1 MICGF
6 YAGANIFW
14 DEIRMRVWLIVA
26 CIAIVVAAVAF
37 GAWLFGRR
45 TGPIAAAVSQT
56 AQAGD
61 LHITLQ
67 LDQAAPGER
76 LIELAVQDAAGQAV
90 DVRAVRLR
98 FTMREMDMG
107 QVEAQAQPAGG
118 GHYQARG
125 AFFSMAGTWQIDA
138 TLDRDG
144 QPAAQA
150 TFAVPIAA
158 PGEAGG
164 PLNPLQADAATL
176 AAGRQLY
183 RANCASC
190 HGANGT
196 GEGVI
201 AAGMNPR
208 PADFTQHMVPGKH
221 TDGQAFL
228 WIKGGVPGTAM
239 PAWGERLS
247 EEQIWQLIIYLR
259 TFGQAAP
266 MGTPAPAES
275 TAAPAPPP
283 TPTEVREPLPPLVF
297 VRQGGLWRSNGD
309 GQPPRQLIAPDADR
323 AAEHPAVAPNGARV
337 AFILRGPPPLTAT
350 LPISTSA
357 LYIMGADGANPRA
370 LWQPPHGQL
379 GSPAWMPDG
388 RALYVGLTDI
398 LSDPTAPVV
407 ERLFQ
412 IVRVDAATGEH
423 RVVLEDAREP
433 ALTRDGR
440 RMAYV
445 GFNRAYA
452 APTLHI
458 AAPDGSDDH
467 ELIGP
472 GAFSDF
478 YAPRFAPD
486 GGRIVFAAIGGPAT
500 NEQGYPTAARDP
512 APLDR
517 VLGWLAPASAE
528 AHGAPWDLWTI
539 NADGT
544 GLRRLP
550 MVREDTPMAVFSPDG
565 KQIVMMGAGGIYLLG
580 ADGGNLRRIDPVG
593 DHGGLDW
600 AGR

>member
-1 MICGF
+1 
-6 YAGANIFW
+6 
-14 DEIRMRVWLIVA
+14 MRAWLIVA
-26 CIAIVVAAVAF
+26 LVAIVVAAVAF
-37 GAWLFGRR
+37 GGWLLGRR
-45 TGPIAAAVSQT
+45 GGTSAAVSQT
-56 AQAGD
+56 AQVGD
-61 LHITLQ
+61 LHVTLQ
-67 LDQAAPGER
+67 LDQAALGER
-76 LIELAVQDAAGQAV
+76 LVELTVRDAAGQAV

-98 FTMREMDMG
+98 FTMIEMDMG
-107 QVEAQAQPAGG
+107 QIEADAQPAGRG
-118 GHYQARG
+118 RYQARG
-125 AFFSMAGTWQIDA
+125 AFFSMAGAWQVDA

-144 QPAAQA
+144 QPSAQA

-158 PGEAGG
+158 PGEASG
-164 PLNPLQADAATL
+164 PLNPLRADAATL

-183 RANCASC
+183 QANCVPC
-190 HGANGT
+190 HGASGT
-196 GEGVI
+196 GNGLI

-208 PADFTQHMVPGKH
+208 PADFTQHMIPGKH
-221 TDGQAFL
+221 TDGQVFL

-247 EEQIWQLIIYLR
+247 EEQIWQLITYLR

-266 MGTPAPAES
+266 AGTTAPAES
-275 TAAPAPPP
+275 TAAPAPLS
-283 TPTEVREPLPPLVF
+283 TPADVREPLPPLVF

-309 GQPPRQLIAPDADR
+309 GQPPRQLIAPGVDR
-323 AAEHPAVAPNGARV
+323 SAEHPAVAPDGARV
-337 AFILRGPPPLTAT
+337 AFILREPPPLTAT

-357 LYIMGADGANPRA
+357 LYVMSADGANPRA
-370 LWQPPHGQL
+370 LWRPPRGQL
-379 GSPAWMPDG
+379 GSPAWLPDG

-433 ALTRDGR
+433 AITRDGR

-458 AAPDGSDDH
+458 AAPDGSDDR

-478 YAPRFAPD
+478 YAPRFSPD
-486 GGRIVFAAIGGPAT
+486 GARIIFAAIGGPVT
-500 NEQGYPTAARDP
+500 NEQGYPIAARDP
-512 APLDR
+512 APLER
-517 VLGWLAPASAE
+517 LLGWLAPPTAE

-539 NADGT
+539 NADGS
-544 GLRRLP
+544 GLRRLRP
-550 MVREDTPMAVFSPDG
+550 ADRDDG
-565 KQIVMMGAGGIYLLG
+565 RGR
-580 ADGGNLRRIDPVG
+580 NLP
-593 DHGGLDW
+593 
-600 AGR
+600 AGRRWR